1 MCDISSILYTE
12 PPVATG
18 DPSLSER
25 GRDGPH
31 VDRSSA
37 EADHGR
43 VTAPA
48 LPSVG
53 HARGTAGYRR
63 LVAAIWAAGVGGFAL
78 LYAPQALLP
87 LISADLSVPPS
98 SAALL
103 VSIATGTLA
112 LALLPMSYLADRVGR
127 TRLMTIALVSA
138 AALGILAPLAPSL
151 EVLLLVR
158 AVQGVAIAGLPAL
171 AMTHLSEEV
180 HPSAVGIAM
189 GLYVAGNTVG
199 GLSGR
204 VLSSAV
210 ADMGGWRTGLAAVGV
225 LALVCAVAFHL
236 LLPRPIGP
244 PTTVPSATDR
254 GHLGRHLRDPGVRR
268 LCLTSF
274 VLMAAFVT
282 VYNFLGYRLLD
293 EPFGL
298 SPTLVGLVF
307 LTYLAGTTSSPAA
320 GRLGDRFGRR
330 GVLLA
335 GVLLNLA
342 AVLLTLSDL
351 LAIVLLGL
359 VLFTVGFFTA
369 HTSAS
374 GMVGN
379 RARVGRAQASALY
392 LLAYYAGSS
401 VGGWVGGLA
410 YERGAWPAVVG
421 YVSGLLVV
429 ALGLA
434 LLLRRTPPL
443 PVPPAPAA

>member
-1 MCDISSILYTE
+1 M
-12 PPVATG
+12 A
-18 DPSLSER
+18 DP
-25 GRDGPH
+25 
-31 VDRSSA
+31 
-37 EADHGR
+37 
-43 VTAPA
+43 
-48 LPSVG
+48 VG
-53 HARGTAGYRR
+53 HARGTRGYRR
-63 LVAAIWAAGVGGFAL
+63 LVAAIWAAGVGCFAV

-87 LISADLSVPPS
+87 LVSGDLGVPPS

-103 VSIATGTLA
+103 VSATTGTLA

-127 TRLMTIALVSA
+127 TRLMTLALATA
-138 AALGILAPLAPSL
+138 AVLGVLAPFAPSF
-151 EVLLLVR
+151 EVLLLLR

-180 HPSAVGIAM
+180 RPSAVGVAM
-189 GLYVAGNTVG
+189 GLFVAGNTVG

-204 VLSSAV
+204 VVASAV
-210 ADMGGWRTGLAAVGV
+210 ADGWGWRAGLGAVGV
-225 LALVCAVAFHL
+225 LALVCAVAFRL
-236 LLPRPIGP
+236 LLPP
-244 PTTVPSATDR
+244 PVAPPATPSPVAAP
-254 GHLGRHLRDPGVRR
+254 GHLRRHLRDAGIRR
-268 LCLTSF
+268 LCLSSF

-307 LTYLAGTTSSPAA
+307 LVYLAGTVGSPAA
-320 GRLGDRFGRR
+320 GRLGERLGRR
-330 GVLLA
+330 VVLLGGVLLA
-335 GVLLNLA
+335 LS

-351 LAIVLLGL
+351 LAVVLLGL
-359 VLFTVGFFTA
+359 VLFTVGFFAA

-401 VGGWVGGLA
+401 VGGWLGGFA
-410 YERGAWPAVVG
+410 YEGGAWPAVVA
-421 YVSGLLVV
+421 YVAGLLLA

-434 LLLRRTPPL
+434 FLLRRTPPL
-443 PVPPAPAA
+443 PAAASPAG